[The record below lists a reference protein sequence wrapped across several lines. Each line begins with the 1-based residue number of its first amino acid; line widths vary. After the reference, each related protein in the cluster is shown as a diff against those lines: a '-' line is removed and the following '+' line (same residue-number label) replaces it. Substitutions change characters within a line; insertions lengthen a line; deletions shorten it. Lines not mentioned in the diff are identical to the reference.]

1 MPEKPVKISAEMK
14 RKLYIAKKG
23 QTMEIKKF
31 SRTLEKFDY
40 KVSKSI
46 DPTQYLMDKTIKGVK
61 VLHAIDPHKDMGF

>member
-1 MPEKPVKISAEMK
+1 
-14 RKLYIAKKG
+14 
-23 QTMEIKKF
+23 MEIKKF